1 MATVK
6 IKLRQSSVRGKA
18 GTIYYQVTHRRL
30 IRQITTKVHVR
41 PEEWDEC
48 RQRIIVRDNNAAQ
61 LQNRIDCDVS
71 LLHAIIR
78 KLEAS
83 GGLYSTNDIVSQ
95 FKTPNSHVSFIAF
108 MKEQI
113 EYLRRCNQ
121 HGTAKNYERAMSS
134 FAEFLN
140 GDIAIIAFNEQLVEN
155 YNAYLSQRGI
165 VRNSVS
171 FYMRILRSVYNKAVR
186 RHIVEQTSPFQNV
199 YTGIDKTKKRAVD
212 ESVISRLCKL
222 DLTKDTHLELTRDI
236 FIFSYCA
243 RGMAFVDIAFLKKR
257 DMEDNMLSYS
267 RHKTGQLLSVK
278 IEPCMKK
285 IIDKYADLTKDSV
298 YVFPFLTST
307 DAREAYN
314 QYRKAINIYNRQLR
328 DLSQIL
334 FINRPLT
341 SYTARHS
348 WANAARKHNAP
359 ISVISAGLGHTTE
372 RTTQIY
378 LTSLEDNA
386 IDTVNKGIISVLY
399 K

>member
-6 IKLRQSSVRGKA
+6 VKLRPSSVQGKA
-18 GTIYYQVTHRRL
+18 GTIFYQITHRRL
-30 IRQITTKVHVR
+30 IRQITTTIHVG
-41 PEEWDEC
+41 PENWEEE
-48 RQRIIVRDNNAAQ
+48 RRRINVQDNNLIQ

-71 LLHAIIR
+71 LLCTIIK
-78 KLEAS
+78 KLETS
-83 GGLYSTNDIVSQ
+83 GVVYSTDDIVRH
-95 FKTPNSHVSFIAF
+95 FKTPNSHVYFIEF

-140 GDIAIIAFNEQLVEN
+140 GDIAIIAFNEQLVDN
-155 YNAYLSQRGI
+155 YNAFLSQRGI
-165 VRNSVS
+165 VRNSIS

-186 RHIVEQTSPFQNV
+186 RHIVEQTNPFQNV

-212 ESVISRLCKL
+212 EAVISKLCKL
-222 DLTKDTHLELTRDI
+222 DLSNDIHLELTRDV

-243 RGMAFVDIAFLKKR
+243 RGMAFVDIAFLKKK
-257 DMEDNMLSYS
+257 DIDDNVVSYC
-267 RHKTGQLLSVK
+267 RHKTGQLLSIR

-285 IIDKYADLTKDSV
+285 IIDKYACSTKDSV
-298 YVFPFLTST
+298 YVFPFLISN
-307 DAREAYN
+307 DAKEAYN
-314 QYRKAINIYNRQLR
+314 QYRKAINTYNRQLKE
-328 DLSQIL
+328 LSQKL
-334 FINRPLT
+334 NVSRPLT

-348 WANAARKHNAP
+348 WANAARRHNAS
-359 ISVISAGLGHTTE
+359 ISVISAGLGHTSE
-372 RTTQIY
+372 KTTQIY
-378 LTSLEDNA
+378 LTSLENEA

>member
-6 IKLRQSSVRGKA
+6 VKFRPSSVQGKA

-30 IRQITTKVHVR
+30 IRQITTSIHIL
-41 PEEWDEC
+41 PENWEGC
-48 RQRIIVRDNNAAQ
+48 SQRIISHDNNLAQ

-71 LLHAIIR
+71 LLFAII
-78 KLEAS
+78 KKFEAVRII
-83 GGLYSTNDIVSQ
+83 YSTDDIVSQ
-95 FKTPNSHVSFIAF
+95 FKTPNSHITFISF

-121 HGTAKNYERAMSS
+121 HGTAKNYERAMRS
-134 FAEFLN
+134 FAEFLS
-140 GDIAIIAFNEQLVEN
+140 GDIAIVAFNEQLVEN

-165 VRNSVS
+165 VRNSIS

-186 RHIVEQTSPFQNV
+186 RHIVEQSNPFQNV

-212 ESVISRLCKL
+212 ESIISKLCKL
-222 DLTKDTHLELTRDI
+222 DLSNDIHLELARDI

-243 RGMAFVDIAFLKKR
+243 RGMAFVDIAFLKKKNI
-257 DMEDNMLSYS
+257 EDNILSYS

-278 IEPCMKK
+278 VEPSMKK
-285 IIDKYADLTKDSV
+285 IIDKYADLTKGTA
-298 YVFPFLTST
+298 YVFPLLLST

-314 QYRKAINIYNRQLR
+314 HYRKAINLYNRQLKE
-328 DLSQIL
+328 LSRKLLIS
-334 FINRPLT
+334 RPLT

-372 RTTQIY
+372 KTTQIY
-378 LTSLEDNA
+378 LTSLENNA
-386 IDTVNKGIISVLY
+386 IDTVNRGIISELY